1 LSKQDLKARKAR
13 KKKKR
18 AKRRVLAR
26 RQKIRD
32 EARVKKEIELIKRE
46 TEEKIEPYRK
56 EK

>member
-13 KKKKR
+13 KKKER

-46 TEEKIEPYRK
+46 NEEKIEPYRK

>member
-13 KKKKR
+13 KKKER

-32 EARVKKEIELIKRE
+32 EARVKKEIELIKLE